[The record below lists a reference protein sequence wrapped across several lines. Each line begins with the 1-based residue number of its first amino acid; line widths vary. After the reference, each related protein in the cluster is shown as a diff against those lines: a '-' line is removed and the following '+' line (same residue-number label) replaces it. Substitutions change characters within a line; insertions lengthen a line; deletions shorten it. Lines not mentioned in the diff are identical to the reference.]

1 MISSMNKVKIQGFL
15 NTILMLFLL
24 VPVMTM
30 NIYGKE
36 KIVIMTEEYSNYRRI
51 IVTIPYS
58 RDVFT
63 EITKNP
69 KLGEFTITITNID
82 STEFRGR
89 KQIQVAGAIP
99 LQLITSYRNNNTL
112 QIKGLTTPFLNM
124 IGFDVLEEDLII
136 FDIYHDIPF
145 ESTFREVTIPSFGFY
160 NHNNGSAGY
169 MENAPI
175 RNEVNP
181 LLGSNRKRF
190 TYAIFISGIIF
201 AVLFGVALV
210 IYFINNGKQKDT
222 TAASDN
228 MAKQQDKIDVMIG
241 DDELLNMENT
251 DENIRRIMNERGLS
265 YDEANLF
272 IHVAGKG
279 RHDNG

>member
-1 MISSMNKVKIQGFL
+1 MNKVKIKGFL
-15 NTILMLFLL
+15 NTILTLFLL
-24 VPVMTM
+24 LPVMTM
-30 NIYGKE
+30 SIYGKG
-36 KIVIMTEEYSNYRRI
+36 KIVIMTEEYSSFRRI

-63 EITKNP
+63 EITKSP

-89 KQIQVAGAIP
+89 KQIQVSGAIP
-99 LQLITSYRNNNTL
+99 LQLITSYQNNNTL

-124 IGFDVLEEDLII
+124 VGFDVFEEDLII

-160 NHNNGSAGY
+160 NHDNGSAGY

-181 LLGSNRKRF
+181 ILGSNRKRF
-190 TYAIFISGIIF
+190 TYAVFISGIIF
-201 AVLFGVALV
+201 AVLFGVVLV
-210 IYFINNGKQKDT
+210 ISFVNNRKQKDT
-222 TAASDN
+222 TAPSEK
-228 MAKQQDKIDVMIG
+228 AKQQDNIDVIIG
-241 DDELLNMENT
+241 DDELLNMDNT
-251 DENIRRIMNERGLS
+251 EENIRRIMNERGLS

-279 RHDNG
+279 RHNNG